1 MKKQLALLIATVL
14 ISWNGF
20 SQITKKF
27 IDTGSVKNQFD
38 YLINKSNRYQN
49 YKVVQ
54 YNWLQKLKRNVEDSI
69 AKSQKEIVLNYQ
81 TINKQKATID
91 SLQASIKSS
100 NKNIETL
107 TNEKQSISFLGM
119 QIKKTTFKSI
129 LFFIIGALALLLAF
143 FISKF
148 KQSNS
153 ITQHT
158 KEALKELE
166 DEYNEHRT
174 KALEREQKVMRKLQD
189 ELNKN
194 KKE

>member
-1 MKKQLALLIATVL
+1 MKKQLTLLIAMVL

-20 SQITKKF
+20 SQINKKF

-54 YNWLQKLKRNVEDSI
+54 YNWLQKLKRNVEDSL
-69 AKSQKEIVLNYQ
+69 AKSQKEIVTNYK
-81 TINKQKATID
+81 TINAQKASINN
-91 SLQASIKSS
+91 LQASIKNS
-100 NKNIETL
+100 NQNIETL
-107 TNEKQSISFLGM
+107 TIEKQSISFLGM
-119 QIKKTTFKSI
+119 QVKKATFKSI
-129 LFFIIGALALLLAF
+129 LFFVIGALALLLVF

-166 DEYNEHRT
+166 EEYNEHRI

>member
-1 MKKQLALLIATVL
+1 MKKQLTLLIVIVL

-20 SQITKKF
+20 SQINKKF
-27 IDTGSVKNQFD
+27 IDTGSVKNQFN

-54 YNWLQKLKRNVEDSI
+54 YNWLQKLKSNVEDTL
-69 AKSQKEIVLNYQ
+69 AKSQKEIGINYEI
-81 TINKQKATID
+81 INSQKATID
-91 SLQASIKSS
+91 SLKASIINS
-100 NKNIETL
+100 NKTIETL
-107 TNEKQSISFLGM
+107 TKEKQSVAFLGM
-119 QIKKTTFKSI
+119 QIKKGTFKSI

-153 ITQHT
+153 ITKHT
-158 KEALKELE
+158 KETLKEVE
-166 DEYNEHRT
+166 NEYNEHRT
-174 KALEREQKVMRKLQD
+174 KALEREQKIMRKLQD

>member
-1 MKKQLALLIATVL
+1 MKKQLALLIITVL

-20 SQITKKF
+20 SQINKKF
-27 IDTGSVKNQFD
+27 IDTGSVKNQFN

-54 YNWLQKLKRNVEDSI
+54 YNWLQKLKRNVEDSLV
-69 AKSQKEIVLNYQ
+69 KSQKEIVLNYQ
-81 TINKQKATID
+81 IINKQKATID

-100 NKNIETL
+100 NRNIETL

-119 QIKKTTFKSI
+119 LIKKATFKSI
-129 LFFIIGALALLLAF
+129 LFFIIIALTLLLAF

>member
-14 ISWNGF
+14 ISWSGF
-20 SQITKKF
+20 SQINKKF
-27 IDTGSVKNQFD
+27 IDTGSVKNQFN
-38 YLINKSNRYQN
+38 YLIEKSNRYQN

-54 YNWLQKLKRNVEDSI
+54 YNWLQKLKRNVEDSLV
-69 AKSQKEIVLNYQ
+69 KSQKEIIVNYQ

-100 NKNIETL
+100 NRNIETL

-119 QIKKTTFKSI
+119 QIKKATFKSI
-129 LFFIIGALALLLAF
+129 LFFIIGVLALLLAF

-158 KEALKELE
+158 KETLKELE
-166 DEYNEHRT
+166 NEYNEHRT

>member
-1 MKKQLALLIATVL
+1 MKKQLTLLIVIVL
-14 ISWNGF
+14 ISYNGF
-20 SQITKKF
+20 SQINKKF
-27 IDTGSVKNQFD
+27 IDTGSVKNQFNF
-38 YLINKSNRYQN
+38 LIKKSNRYQN

-54 YNWLQKLKRNVEDSI
+54 YNWLQKLKRNVEDTLV
-69 AKSQKEIVLNYQ
+69 KSQKEIGFNYK
-81 TINKQKATID
+81 TINTQKTTID
-91 SLQASIKSS
+91 SLQASIINSK
-100 NKNIETL
+100 KTIETL
-107 TNEKQSISFLGM
+107 TTEKQSIAFLGM
-119 QIKKTTFKSI
+119 QIEKGTFKSI

-158 KEALKELE
+158 KEALKEVE
-166 DEYNEHRT
+166 NEYNEHRS
-174 KALEREQKVMRKLQD
+174 KALEREQKIMRKLQD